1 MNNILLFC
9 VLVNC
14 QALPYLEHQGRI
26 LANNSFIYYRDISVD
41 NGALKCVTNNVNCC
55 NDSDIGIWSDECG
68 TEVTDVTSCLYVTRE
83 YKNISLNRN
92 RSISSCELNSVG
104 MWRCDI
110 PDSDDEMKSLYI
122 YISSSR
128 LHGRS

>member
-1 MNNILLFC
+1 M
-9 VLVNC
+9 V
-14 QALPYLEHQGRI
+14 Y
-26 LANNSFIYYRDISVD
+26 
-41 NGALKCVTNNVNCC
+41 GALKCVTSNVNCC
-55 NDSDIGIWSDECG
+55 NDSDIGKWRDERG

-83 YKNISLNRN
+83 YKSISLNRN
-92 RSISSCELNSVG
+92 RSITSCELNSVG

-122 YISSSR
+122 YISSNR